1 MTEPRVTQQKENGMS
16 APRDLAS
23 LITVD
28 PTSALA
34 QQALRS
40 YWEDIVSRY
49 RRRPATPQE
58 VARVLREEPSDDLN
72 LPHGL
77 LVVAVAHRQTV
88 GCGGVRLHPDDV
100 AELTRIHVAVPFR
113 RCGVGTHIVRH
124 LEQRAIAHRKRR
136 MRLDVRSDLIEA
148 RAMYRRL
155 GYHEVPR
162 FNDHRYVE
170 HWFEKHLW
178 QRQA

>member
-1 MTEPRVTQQKENGMS
+1 MS
-16 APRDLAS
+16 APHDPAS

-49 RRRPATPQE
+49 WRRPATPHE
-58 VARVLREEPSDDLN
+58 VALVLREEASDDLS
-72 LPHGL
+72 LPRGL
-77 LVVAVAHRQTV
+77 LVVAVAQRQPV
-88 GCGGVRLHPDDV
+88 GCGGVRLYPADT

-113 RCGVGTHIVRH
+113 RCGVGTRIVQH
-124 LEQRAIAHRKRR
+124 LELLAIAHRKRR

-148 RAMYRRL
+148 RAMYARL
-155 GYHEVPR
+155 GYHEVPQ

-170 HWFEKHLW
+170 HWFEKHL
-178 QRQA
+178 